1 MSPAESHHALESRNY
16 LIANK
21 RDLDWGLTVTSV
33 GSQKIGT
40 RSLYPH
46 TDHPAEYLFRP
57 EEGRVL
63 HTYQLLYIT
72 RGEGWFKSASHPL
85 SPIGEG
91 TAFLLF
97 PGEWHS
103 YAPNRETGW
112 HEHWIGMEGPFMDN
126 LTGKE
131 FLKKQTPLFH
141 IGLNDDMITLY
152 MKAQLIAKEQRPG
165 YQQLLAG
172 IVTLLLGS
180 VLSANRQSGAGSR
193 GIQQTISKAKVLM
206 LENIESALSPGQL
219 ADAVCVSYSWF
230 RRMFKEHTG
239 FSPAQ
244 YQQQLRMERAKEL
257 LLGTSKSVKEIAFR
271 LQYESPEHFAT
282 LFKKKTGKTPV
293 QFRTGKTGRPPH
305 D

>member
-1 MSPAESHHALESRNY
+1 MILMEPSTAPESRNY

-21 RDLDWGLTVTSV
+21 RDHDWGLTVTSV
-33 GSQKIGT
+33 GCQKIEP

-57 EEGRVL
+57 DEGRVL

-72 RGEGWFKSASHPL
+72 HGGGWFRSASQPL
-85 SPIGEG
+85 SPIAEG

-112 HEHWIGMEGPFMDN
+112 HEYWIGMEGPFMEN
-126 LTGKE
+126 LIARE
-131 FLKKQTPLFH
+131 FFKKQNPIFPV
-141 IGLNDDMITLY
+141 GLTDDIITLY
-152 MKAQLIAKEQRPG
+152 MKAQRIANEQKPG

-180 VLSANRQSGAGSR
+180 LLSGIKSAGTGKP
-193 GIQQTISKAKVLM
+193 GIQQVISKAKVLM
-206 LENIESALSPGQL
+206 IENIETALSPEEL
-219 ADAVCVSYSWF
+219 AHSVCVSYSWF

-244 YQQQLRMERAKEL
+244 YQQQLRIERAKEL

-271 LQYESPEHFAT
+271 LQYESPEHFST
-282 LFKKKTGKTPV
+282 LFKKKTGQSPIA
-293 QFRTGKTGRPPH
+293 FRIGRSLTGPL
-305 D
+305 

>member
-1 MSPAESHHALESRNY
+1 MSLMESPTAPESRNY

-21 RDLDWGLTVTSV
+21 RDHDWGLTVTSV
-33 GSQKIGT
+33 GCQKIEP

-72 RGEGWFKSASHPL
+72 HGEGWFRSASQPL
-85 SPIGEG
+85 SSISEG

-112 HEHWIGMEGPFMDN
+112 HEYWIGMEGPIMEN
-126 LTGKE
+126 LISKA
-131 FLKKQTPLFH
+131 FFKKQSPIFPV
-141 IGLNDDMITLY
+141 GLTDDMMTLY
-152 MKAQLIAKEQRPG
+152 MKAQLIANQQEAG

-172 IVTLLLGS
+172 IATLLMGS
-180 VLSANRQSGAGSR
+180 LISGVKSAGTVKR
-193 GIQQTISKAKVLM
+193 GTQQVISKAKVLM
-206 LENIESALSPGQL
+206 IENIETPFSPEVL
-219 ADAVCVSYSWF
+219 AQAVCVSYSWF

-244 YQQQLRMERAKEL
+244 YQQQLRIERAKEL

-271 LQYESPEHFAT
+271 LQYESPEHFST

-293 QFRTGKTGRPPH
+293 QFRTGRTLSGPT
-305 D
+305 